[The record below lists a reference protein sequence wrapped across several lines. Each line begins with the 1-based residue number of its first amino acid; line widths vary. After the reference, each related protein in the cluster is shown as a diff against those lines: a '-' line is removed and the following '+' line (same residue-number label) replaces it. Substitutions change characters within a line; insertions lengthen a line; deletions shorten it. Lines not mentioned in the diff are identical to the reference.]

1 MLRLIACSLALA
13 STGTVVTAL
22 SSASSN
28 RRAFIQTSG
37 AAAAAAVVGAVLPA
51 NAVSQANVPAV
62 GGKPIYGKE
71 DIMSPKSHGTSDAPV
86 QSELLYGVSNNLADR
101 ITNYNR
107 RFAEQAGYFVSTSLE
122 DTIRNH
128 VEKTGGQPLAFYDS
142 VTGKPLFVAPVGRS
156 VDQFL
161 EESKIHGWP
170 SFRDQ
175 EVVWDNVRILKDGE
189 TVSLS
194 GTHLGHNLPDRA
206 GNRYC
211 INLVSIAGQ
220 PNA

>member
-37 AAAAAAVVGAVLPA
+37 AAAAAAVVGTVLPA

-161 EESKIHGWP
+161 EESKIHGTYLFLYFSKLIIAMQCSHDIYW
-170 SFRDQ
+170 
-175 EVVWDNVRILKDGE
+175 VCVI
-189 TVSLS
+189 
-194 GTHLGHNLPDRA
+194 
-206 GNRYC
+206 RYC
-211 INLVSIAGQ
+211 FDTVYYYTGQKPHHLV
-220 PNA
+220 